1 MADMNFGDLK
11 KRAKDQGE
19 TPKKVYKEVEEGP
32 LEGQQTIQAV
42 SSKTSTKTR
51 GRASWK
57 EEGVEY
63 VRIGVDVPVLMHKR
77 IKRLLVNVFDDTY
90 SYQDEMIN
98 AALLEYLE
106 KYESKK

>member
-1 MADMNFGDLK
+1 MSEMNFGNLK

-19 TPKKVYKEVEEGP
+19 TPKKVYKEVEEAP
-32 LEGQQTIQAV
+32 LEEQHTIQAV
-42 SSKTSTKTR
+42 STKASTKTR

-57 EEGVEY
+57 EEGIEY
-63 VRIGVDVPVLMHKR
+63 VRIGIDVPVSMHKR

-90 SYQDEMIN
+90 SYQDEMLN

-106 KYESKK
+106 KHEGKK